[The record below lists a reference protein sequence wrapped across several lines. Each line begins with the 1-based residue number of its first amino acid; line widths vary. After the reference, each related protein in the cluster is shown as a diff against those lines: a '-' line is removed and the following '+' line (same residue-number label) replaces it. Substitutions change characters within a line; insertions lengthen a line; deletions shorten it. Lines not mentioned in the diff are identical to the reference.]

1 MKTIN
6 YHGKEIKLID
16 GIEYG
21 LDGDPL
27 TEIEISN
34 RFSGEKATV
43 PAFAVAV
50 YDTIM
55 GAEVFG
61 DWDLHRKGLDWFR
74 KNFPSQYMTLL
85 D

>member
-34 RFSGEKATV
+34 INLLNIT
-43 PAFAVAV
+43 PPLW
-50 YDTIM
+50 III
-55 GAEVFG
+55 
-61 DWDLHRKGLDWFR
+61 
-74 KNFPSQYMTLL
+74 KNHF
-85 D
+85 